1 MFEPLRS
8 DLVCIA
14 IIPDG
19 IDDGKI
25 HVGNAILIVQSPNP
39 VGGEG
44 KDAREYNDDE
54 TSDDYENVFHFIFGG
69 VTDGL

>member
-19 IDDGKI
+19 IDDRI
-25 HVGNAILIVQSPNP
+25 VHVGNAILIVQSPNP

-44 KDAREYNDDE
+44 EYPHEYGDDE
-54 TSDDYENVFHFIFGG
+54 ASDGYENVFHFIFGG
-69 VTDGL
+69 VADGL